1 MGMESQSLLNHSYL
15 YKHTH
20 LHTFRYKY
28 INIKSYVHGPNEC
41 KYWRQMYNS
50 DSIPVWSK
58 YEHILTNHMTL
69 KNGDQTGFKQQCILF
84 QYTLFTMGPSW

>member
-1 MGMESQSLLNHSYL
+1 
-15 YKHTH
+15 
-20 LHTFRYKY
+20 
-28 INIKSYVHGPNEC
+28 
-41 KYWRQMYNS
+41 MYNS

-69 KNGDQTGFKQQCILF
+69 KNGDQTGFKQQCTLF